1 MEIFCEEFVLLVVV
15 LLSEVTIVL
24 ELVVLVVLEE
34 TIELFKSKAMLLALE
49 ILEEA
54 VILVLSGLF
63 ETLRVVLLGLLRIE
77 LELLLIL
84 IAISLT
90 AALENACRL

>member
-1 MEIFCEEFVLLVVV
+1 M
-15 LLSEVTIVL
+15 
-24 ELVVLVVLEE
+24 
-34 TIELFKSKAMLLALE
+34 IELFKSKAILLALE
-49 ILEEA
+49 VLEEA
-54 VILVLSGLF
+54 VILVFSGLF
-63 ETLRVVLLGLLRIE
+63 ETLRVVLLGLLWIE